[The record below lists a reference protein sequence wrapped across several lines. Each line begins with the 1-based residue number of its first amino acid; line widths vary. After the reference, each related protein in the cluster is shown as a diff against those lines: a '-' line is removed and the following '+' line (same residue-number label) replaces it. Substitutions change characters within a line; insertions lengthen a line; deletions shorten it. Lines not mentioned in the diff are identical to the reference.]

1 MNQYFSKKNNFN
13 TLLVLLLSISFLVSC
28 NKNVEQMGDIMQP
41 QHSGETLDQLLR
53 SNPDDSLYYRLMIK
67 GGQVGMISDSNKS
80 FTMFVPGN
88 EAMKKFITAI
98 SGGVVVPI
106 LPNSVFSQFI
116 TNFITAE
123 QAAAL
128 VQYNTM
134 PQAIKTSSIP
144 ATFPNF
150 FYPSTFNPVP
160 SLSTLF
166 RLDVYPSTING
177 AWLNNLPLTSL
188 NTNAYNGII
197 HHCAGLAVPPQ
208 RYLWDRIN
216 TDTGLTY
223 LKAAII
229 RADSGTAAP
238 GFLQGVLGNI
248 GANLTVFAP
257 TNEAFQNTLKGLI
270 AQTLI
275 SQGVPQ
281 QIALA
286 QATALSSTPDVFNNS
301 LLYSVLTAEKVK
313 GLIAYHLLGSRAFTN
328 NFPTNNPNP
337 PQPIPTLLTVPGMSN
352 ALPVFLNCKFGM
364 PFVDSATVK
373 GLGNPA
379 PVNII
384 INSTPLTADPDG
396 TSDQLYLN
404 GILHKIDGILMPQ

>member
-1 MNQYFSKKNNFN
+1 MKQYFSKKNNFI
-13 TLLVLLLSISFLVSC
+13 LLIVLLLSMSFLISC
-28 NKNVEQMGDIMQP
+28 NKDVQQMGDIQQP
-41 QHSGETLDQLLR
+41 VRSGETLDQLLR
-53 SNPDDSLYYRLMIK
+53 NNPDDSLYYRLMIK
-67 GGQVGMISDSNKS
+67 GGQVAMISDSNKS

-88 EAMKKFITAI
+88 DAMKKFITAI

-106 LPNSVFSQFI
+106 LPNAVFSQFI
-116 TNFITAE
+116 TNFITTE

-134 PQAIKTSSIP
+134 PQAITTSSIP

-160 SLSTLF
+160 SISSLF
-166 RLDVYPSTING
+166 RMDVYPSTRNG
-177 AWLNNLPLTSL
+177 AWLNNLPLTNVN
-188 NTNAYNGII
+188 NTAYNGVI

-216 TDTGLTY
+216 TDTSLAY
-223 LKAAII
+223 LKAAIN
-229 RADSGTAAP
+229 RADSGSAAP
-238 GFLQGVLGNI
+238 GFLQGVLNNI

-257 TNEAFQNTLKGLI
+257 INDAFQKTLKGLI
-270 AQTLI
+270 AQSLI

-281 QIALA
+281 QLALA

-313 GLIAYHLLGSRAFTN
+313 GLLVYHILGSRAFTN
-328 NFPTNNPNP
+328 NFPRNPT
-337 PQPIPTLLTVPGMSN
+337 PQPTLLQVPGMTN

-373 GLGNPA
+373 GLSNPA

-384 INSTPLTADPDG
+384 INSTPLASDPDG

>member
-1 MNQYFSKKNNFN
+1 MKQYFNKKNIYNP
-13 TLLVLLLSISFLVSC
+13 LLALLLSMGFLISC
-28 NKNVEQMGDIMQP
+28 NKDVQQMGDIQQP
-41 QHSGETLDQLLR
+41 VRSGETLDQLLR
-53 SNPDDSLYYRLMIK
+53 NNPDDSLYYRLMIK
-67 GGQVGMISDSNKS
+67 GGQVAMISDSNKS

-88 EAMKKFITAI
+88 DAMKKFITAI

-106 LPNSVFSQFI
+106 LPNAVFSQFI
-116 TNFITAE
+116 TNFITTE

-134 PQAIKTSSIP
+134 PQAITTSSIP

-150 FYPSTFNPVP
+150 FYPSTFNPAP
-160 SLSTLF
+160 SISSLF
-166 RLDVYPSTING
+166 RMDVYPSTRNG
-177 AWLNNLPLTSL
+177 AWLNNLPLTNV
-188 NTNAYNGII
+188 NTTAYNGVI

-216 TDTGLTY
+216 TDTSLAY
-223 LKAAII
+223 LKAAIN
-229 RADSGTAAP
+229 RADSGSAAP
-238 GFLQGVLGNI
+238 GFLQGVLNNI

-257 TNEAFQNTLKGLI
+257 TNDAFQITLKGLI

-313 GLIAYHLLGSRAFTN
+313 GLLVYHILGSRAFTN
-328 NFPTNNPNP
+328 NFPRNPT
-337 PQPIPTLLTVPGMSN
+337 PQPTLLQVPGMTN

>member
-1 MNQYFSKKNNFN
+1 MKQYFSKKNIYNPF
-13 TLLVLLLSISFLVSC
+13 LALLLSMGFLISC
-28 NKNVEQMGDIMQP
+28 NKDVQQMGDIQQP
-41 QHSGETLDQLLR
+41 VRSGETLDQLLR
-53 SNPDDSLYYRLMIK
+53 NNPDDSLYYRLMIK
-67 GGQVGMISDSNKS
+67 GGQVAMISDSNKS

-88 EAMKKFITAI
+88 DAMKKFITAI

-106 LPNSVFSQFI
+106 LPNAVFSQFI
-116 TNFITAE
+116 TNFITTE

-134 PQAIKTSSIP
+134 PQAITTSSIP

-150 FYPSTFNPVP
+150 FYPSTFNPAP
-160 SLSTLF
+160 SISSLF
-166 RLDVYPSTING
+166 RMDVYPSTRNG
-177 AWLNNLPLTSL
+177 AWLNNLPLTNV
-188 NTNAYNGII
+188 NTTAYNGVI

-216 TDTGLTY
+216 TDTSLAY
-223 LKAAII
+223 LKAAIN
-229 RADSGTAAP
+229 RADSGSAAP
-238 GFLQGVLGNI
+238 GFLQGVLNNI

-257 TNEAFQNTLKGLI
+257 TNDAFQITLKGLI

-313 GLIAYHLLGSRAFTN
+313 GLLVYHILGSRAFTN
-328 NFPTNNPNP
+328 NFPRNPT
-337 PQPIPTLLTVPGMSN
+337 PQPTLLQVPGMTN

>member
-1 MNQYFSKKNNFN
+1 MKQYFNKKNIYNP
-13 TLLVLLLSISFLVSC
+13 LLALLLSMGFLISC
-28 NKNVEQMGDIMQP
+28 NKDVQQMGDIQQP
-41 QHSGETLDQLLR
+41 VRSGETLDQLLR
-53 SNPDDSLYYRLMIK
+53 NNPDDSLYYRLMIK
-67 GGQVGMISDSNKS
+67 GGQVAMISDSNKS

-88 EAMKKFITAI
+88 DAMKKFITAI

-106 LPNSVFSQFI
+106 LPNAVFSQFI
-116 TNFITAE
+116 TNFITTE

-134 PQAIKTSSIP
+134 PQAITTSSIP

-150 FYPSTFNPVP
+150 FYPSTFNPAP
-160 SLSTLF
+160 SISSLF
-166 RLDVYPSTING
+166 RMDVYPSTRNG
-177 AWLNNLPLTSL
+177 AWLNNLPLTNV
-188 NTNAYNGII
+188 NTTAYNGVI

-216 TDTGLTY
+216 TDTSLAY
-223 LKAAII
+223 LKAAIN
-229 RADSGTAAP
+229 RADSGTAFP
-238 GFLQGVLGNI
+238 GFLKGALSNI

-257 TNEAFQNTLKGLI
+257 TNAAFKKTLTKLI
-270 AQTLI
+270 TKALLDNNVDTLTA
-275 SQGVPQ
+275 
-281 QIALA
+281 IATATVLA
-286 QATALSSTPDVFNNS
+286 SDTNVFRNPALFTALSAQNVQG
-301 LLYSVLTAEKVK
+301 LL
-313 GLIAYHLLGSRAFTN
+313 AYHLLGSRAFTN
-328 NFPTNNPNP
+328 NFPRNPT
-337 PQPIPTLLTVPGMSN
+337 PQPTLLQVPGMAN